1 MLKAKLVAWALASSL
16 LCSSCS
22 LMLSAY
28 EAPKV
33 PQMAAFE
40 QSNAFSLGAV
50 DKDFYQN
57 FHDPNLTAVIEKAL
71 EHNTDMAQSYLN
83 VLNAAYQLGL
93 SRTSL
98 LPDVSAEA
106 SANLSKDMSGS
117 SSSVRSSSSSL
128 GLSYEVDLFSRLEA
142 QRGAALESF
151 RASGYDYLAMYLS
164 VINSAAKAY
173 WQLSYAKEAL
183 DLGTSELEDAKRR
196 LEIIKARFEAGAADG
211 LEYDTAKVD
220 YLSVEQTYQ
229 SRVNSFANAKTAL
242 AYLLGTTPDDLIA
255 AGALDDSMLPD
266 VPASVPLELL
276 QRRPDLKAYEARLRQ
291 AYYEADEAKLA
302 YYPSITL
309 SAGLSM
315 GDAGSFGR
323 FLSDPLGTLGALITF
338 PFLNYADLYYEE
350 RSALTER
357 ESARLDF
364 VDGYLSAV
372 KEVSD
377 AMEEVL
383 YYKKLTVTTGQ
394 SYELARSNYRRY
406 ENRYRQG
413 FSSLS
418 DYLDAADA
426 LRSSAIAYLDAKRGQ
441 LTASMNLYACLGGG
455 LSDEDLVKI
464 LNEAQNDDIKERLE
478 TDKASP

>member
-1 MLKAKLVAWALASSL
+1 MLKVKLVALALASSL

-22 LMLSAY
+22 LMLTPY
-28 EAPKV
+28 EEPEV
-33 PQMAAFE
+33 PQMDAFV
-40 QSNAFSLGAV
+40 QSSAFSLGAV

-57 FHDPNLTAVIEKAL
+57 FHDPNLTAVIERAL
-71 EHNTDMAQSYLN
+71 EHNTDMAQAYLN

-93 SRTSL
+93 SRTTL
-98 LPDVSAEA
+98 LPDVSAQA
-106 SANLSKDMSGS
+106 SANLSKDLSES
-117 SSSVRSSSSSL
+117 SSSQRSSTSSL

-142 QRGAALESF
+142 QRGAAFESL

-164 VINSAAKAY
+164 VINSTAEAY

-183 DLGTSELEDAKRR
+183 DLGRSELEDAKRR
-196 LEIIKARFEAGAADG
+196 LDIIRARFEAGAVDG
-211 LEYDTAKVD
+211 LDYDTARVN
-220 YLSVEQTYQ
+220 YLNVEQTYQ
-229 SRVNSFANAKTAL
+229 SRVQALSNAQTAL
-242 AYLLGTTPDDLIA
+242 TYLLGTTPDDIIT
-255 AGALDDSMLPD
+255 AGALDDSMLPE

-291 AYYEADEAKLA
+291 AYYSADEAKLA

-309 SAGLSM
+309 SAGLTM
-315 GDAGSFGR
+315 GDSGSFGR
-323 FLSDPLGTLGALITF
+323 FLSDPLGTLGAMITF

-383 YYKKLTVTTGQ
+383 YYQKVTVTTRE

-413 FSSLS
+413 LSSLS
-418 DYLDAADA
+418 DYLDAADT
-426 LRSSAIAYLDAKRGQ
+426 LRSNAIAYLDAKRGQ

-455 LSDEDLVKI
+455 VSDEDLAEI
-464 LNEAQNDDIKERLE
+464 LDEAQNDDIKERLE
-478 TDKASP
+478 GDQASS